1 MILSLVQAFV
11 ILWLPVE
18 LWKYCPGSSCP
29 ILSFNLLL
37 DNLSV
42 VVLLTIAIILFVT
55 TLVGYNTVKGDNS
68 RFNFVNLLITALIG
82 LNGIVLVTDL
92 FSMYVFMEVI
102 SIASFILI
110 AMEKDKD
117 ALEGTFKYI
126 VLSMIATVL
135 MLMSLAVLILISG
148 GTSFVLLKAVFQEV
162 PHRTLAVIAAVLFM
176 AGLFIKGGLVPFHG
190 WVPDA
195 YSSAPNA
202 VSVFLAGIVTKTAG
216 IYTMI
221 RLVTA
226 VFGFSGY
233 VKELLLIFGALS
245 IVAGAFAA
253 LGQNDFKRMLAYS
266 SISQVGYIII
276 GLGTGSVL
284 GIAGAV
290 FHFFNHAVFKSLLFI
305 NAAAVEKQTGTRD
318 MDKLGGLA
326 GRMPVTGGS
335 SIVAALSTSGIPPL
349 SGFWSKLIII
359 IALWKSA
366 DYLYAVIA
374 VLASLLTL
382 AYFLYLQKK
391 IFFGKLAAGLEGIK
405 EVDMGLLIPQVIL
418 ALIIIGVGLLFPIV
432 LKNLILPIGL

>member
-1 MILSLVQAFV
+1 
-11 ILWLPVE
+11 
-18 LWKYCPGSSCP
+18 
-29 ILSFNLLL
+29 
-37 DNLSV
+37 
-42 VVLLTIAIILFVT
+42 
-55 TLVGYNTVKGDNS
+55 
-68 RFNFVNLLITALIG
+68 
-82 LNGIVLVTDL
+82 
-92 FSMYVFMEVI
+92 
-102 SIASFILI
+102 
-110 AMEKDKD
+110 
-117 ALEGTFKYI
+117 
-126 VLSMIATVL
+126 
-135 MLMSLAVLILISG
+135 MSLAVLILISG

-162 PHRTLAVIAAVLFM
+162 PNRTLAVIAAALFM

-335 SIVAALSTSGIPPL
+335 SIVASLSTAGIPPL

-366 DYLYAVIA
+366 DYSYAVIA

-391 IFFGKLAAGLEGIK
+391 IFFGKVAPGLEGIK

-432 LKNLILPIGL
+432 LKNLILPVGL